1 VRRLP
6 GAWPSVSRTV
16 TLSVPSGFSV
26 TVHAASVVEAA
37 GVGFGLD
44 PDVAFCA
51 MFPAG
56 AVCPPTAVTATAAA
70 APAASAEAAAQVS
83 LRRVRLTG
91 RAWRRAGEAG
101 G

>member
-1 VRRLP
+1 M
-6 GAWPSVSRTV
+6 V
-16 TLSVPSGFSV
+16 TFSVPSGFSV
-26 TVHAASVVEAA
+26 TVHAVSLVEPA
-37 GVGFGLD
+37 GAGFGLD
-44 PDVAFCA
+44 PDVAFRA

-56 AVCPPTAVTATAAA
+56 DGCPPKAVTATAA

-83 LRRVRLTG
+83 LRLVRLTG

>member
-1 VRRLP
+1 M
-6 GAWPSVSRTV
+6 V
-16 TLSVPSGFSV
+16 TFSVPSGFSV
-26 TVHAASVVEAA
+26 TVHAVSVVEAV
-37 GVGFGLD
+37 GVGLGLD

-56 AVCPPTAVTATAAA
+56 AGCPPKAVTATAAA
-70 APAASAEAAAQVS
+70 APATSAEPAAQAS

-91 RAWRRAGEAG
+91 RAWWRAAG